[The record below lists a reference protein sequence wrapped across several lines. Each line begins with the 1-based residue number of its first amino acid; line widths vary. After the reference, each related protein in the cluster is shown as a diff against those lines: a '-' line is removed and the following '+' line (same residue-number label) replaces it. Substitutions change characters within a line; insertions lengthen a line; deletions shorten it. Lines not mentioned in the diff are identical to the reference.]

1 VGDRDTPESRL
12 VPWASRPEILFRPVQ
27 EIALRHGLLGERFN
41 RRSASQSS
49 WRIKMNAISRSLA
62 ITGLITIAGF
72 TYTSVYA
79 DDMTSVAPAAFI
91 TSLRTMDTMHMIDTD
106 HDGTISQEEW
116 TAFQNRVFSMLDR
129 NNTGFVDAK
138 EFYGD
143 PMGAVSFAPGAF
155 IQGLRT
161 KAMFDK
167 IGANADGKI
176 SRAQYMSYQQ
186 KIFDMMDTGKKKQLT
201 ATDFITKP

>member
-1 VGDRDTPESRL
+1 
-12 VPWASRPEILFRPVQ
+12 
-27 EIALRHGLLGERFN
+27 
-41 RRSASQSS
+41 
-49 WRIKMNAISRSLA
+49 MNAIRQSLA
-62 ITGLITIAGF
+62 ITGLIMMGGF

-79 DDMTSVAPAAFI
+79 DDMASVAPGGFI
-91 TSLRTMDTMHMIDTD
+91 TGLRTADTMHMIDTD

-116 TAFQNRVFSMLDR
+116 TAFQSRVFSMLDK

-143 PMGAVSFAPGAF
+143 PMGPVSFAPGAF

-176 SRAQYMSYQQ
+176 SRAQYLSFQQ
-186 KIFDMMDTGKKKQLT
+186 KIFDMMDKGKKKQLT
-201 ATDFITKP
+201 AGDFITKKP

>member
-1 VGDRDTPESRL
+1 
-12 VPWASRPEILFRPVQ
+12 
-27 EIALRHGLLGERFN
+27 
-41 RRSASQSS
+41 
-49 WRIKMNAISRSLA
+49 MNAMSRFLA
-62 ITGLITIAGF
+62 ITGFIMVGGF

-79 DDMTSVAPAAFI
+79 DDMASVATGGFI
-91 TSLRTMDTMHMIDTD
+91 TALRTTDTMHMIDTD

-116 TAFQNRVFSMLDR
+116 TAFQNRVFSMLDK

-143 PMGAVSFAPGAF
+143 PMGPVSLVPGAF

-176 SRAQYMSYQQ
+176 SRAQYLSYQQ
-186 KIFDMMDTGKKKQLT
+186 KIFDMMDTGGKKQLT
-201 ATDFITKP
+201 AGDFITSKP

>member
-1 VGDRDTPESRL
+1 
-12 VPWASRPEILFRPVQ
+12 
-27 EIALRHGLLGERFN
+27 
-41 RRSASQSS
+41 
-49 WRIKMNAISRSLA
+49 MNAISRSLA
-62 ITGLITIAGF
+62 ITGLIMVGGF

-79 DDMTSVAPAAFI
+79 DDMASVATGGFI
-91 TSLRTMDTMHMIDTD
+91 TGLRTMDTMHMIDTD

-116 TAFQNRVFSMLDR
+116 TAFQNRVFSMLDK

-138 EFYGD
+138 EFYGGH
-143 PMGAVSFAPGAF
+143 MGTGPVSVAPGAF

-176 SRAQYMSYQQ
+176 SRAQYLSFQQ

-201 ATDFITKP
+201 AGDFITQKP

>member
-1 VGDRDTPESRL
+1 
-12 VPWASRPEILFRPVQ
+12 
-27 EIALRHGLLGERFN
+27 
-41 RRSASQSS
+41 
-49 WRIKMNAISRSLA
+49 MNAISRSLA
-62 ITGLITIAGF
+62 ITGLIMVGGF

-79 DDMTSVAPAAFI
+79 DDMASVAPGSFI
-91 TSLRTMDTMHMIDTD
+91 TGLRTMETMHMIDTD

-116 TAFQNRVFSMLDR
+116 TAFQNRVFSMLDK

-143 PMGAVSFAPGAF
+143 PMGPVSFAPGAF
-155 IQGLRT
+155 ITGLRT

-176 SRAQYMSYQQ
+176 SRAQYLSFQQ

-201 ATDFITKP
+201 PGDFITQKP

>member
-1 VGDRDTPESRL
+1 
-12 VPWASRPEILFRPVQ
+12 
-27 EIALRHGLLGERFN
+27 
-41 RRSASQSS
+41 
-49 WRIKMNAISRSLA
+49 MNAISQSLA
-62 ITGLITIAGF
+62 ITGLIMMGGF

-79 DDMTSVAPAAFI
+79 DDMASVAPGAFI
-91 TSLRTMDTMHMIDTD
+91 SGLRTADTMHMIDTD

-116 TAFQNRVFSMLDR
+116 TAFQSRVFSMLDK

-138 EFYGD
+138 EFYGY
-143 PMGAVSFAPGAF
+143 PMGPVSFAPGAF

-176 SRAQYMSYQQ
+176 SRAQYLSFQQ
-186 KIFDMMDTGKKKQLT
+186 KIFDMMDQGKKKRLT
-201 ATDFITKP
+201 AGDFITQKP

>member
-1 VGDRDTPESRL
+1 
-12 VPWASRPEILFRPVQ
+12 
-27 EIALRHGLLGERFN
+27 
-41 RRSASQSS
+41 
-49 WRIKMNAISRSLA
+49 MNAICRSLT
-62 ITGLITIAGF
+62 ITGLIMLGGF

-79 DDMTSVAPAAFI
+79 DDMASVAPGSFI
-91 TSLRTMDTMHMIDTD
+91 TGLRTMDTMHVIDTD
-106 HDGTISQEEW
+106 HDGMVSQEEW
-116 TAFQNRVFSMLDR
+116 TAFQNRVFSMLDK

-143 PMGAVSFAPGAF
+143 PMGPSSDAPGAF

-176 SRAQYMSYQQ
+176 SRAQFLSFQQ
-186 KIFDMMDTGKKKQLT
+186 KIFDMMDKGKKKELT
-201 ATDFITKP
+201 VSDFIIHKP

>member
-1 VGDRDTPESRL
+1 
-12 VPWASRPEILFRPVQ
+12 
-27 EIALRHGLLGERFN
+27 
-41 RRSASQSS
+41 
-49 WRIKMNAISRSLA
+49 MNAISQSLA
-62 ITGLITIAGF
+62 ITGLIMMGGF

-79 DDMTSVAPAAFI
+79 DDMASVAPGAFI
-91 TSLRTMDTMHMIDTD
+91 SGLRTADTMHMIDTD

-116 TAFQNRVFSMLDR
+116 TAFQSRVFSMLDK

-143 PMGAVSFAPGAF
+143 PMGPVSFAPTAF

-167 IGANADGKI
+167 IGANAGGRI
-176 SRAQYMSYQQ
+176 SRAQYLSYQQ
-186 KIFDMMDTGKKKQLT
+186 KIFDMMDKGEKKQLT
-201 ATDFITKP
+201 ATDFITPKP